1 MADTVTQAKRE
12 AAMLREIANSEARG
26 VDWSTN
32 LNASA
37 DFLEG
42 IAHQP
47 DSALV
52 DELRALDDDLIA
64 ILGRPNFTCIGI
76 ANRLRQLGTEIKT
89 RSEDEQ
95 AHVIAFLLRHWIAD
109 RENWADNAATALEGS
124 KPQGG
129 E

>member
-1 MADTVTQAKRE
+1 MTDTVTQAKRE

-47 DSALV
+47 DSALA
-52 DELRALDDDLIA
+52 DLREEVQQA
-64 ILGRPNFTCIGI
+64 INDCR
-76 ANRLRQLGTEIKT
+76 
-89 RSEDEQ
+89 D
-95 AHVIAFLLRHWIAD
+95 
-109 RENWADNAATALEGS
+109 ADNEPMGELLFRILTAL
-124 KPQGG
+124 GG
-129 E
+129 HHEPS

>member
-1 MADTVTQAKRE
+1 MTDTVTQAKRE

-52 DELRALDDDLIA
+52 EKLRAALKVGEWFLNKCISAWSCGEPEHRVRDMLDAADDFRATLNK
-64 ILGRPNFTCIGI
+64 L
-76 ANRLRQLGTEIKT
+76 
-89 RSEDEQ
+89 
-95 AHVIAFLLRHWIAD
+95 
-109 RENWADNAATALEGS
+109 TALGGS
-124 KPQGG
+124 NAD
-129 E
+129 